1 MCGTEHLNSVVFIS
15 YRSPTCF
22 SCYFLFLVFF
32 NCPVYRFVQ
41 MYLIVKYYSI
51 WWLFFPHCM
60 CVYTIRV
67 LSAYC
72 IVVVTVTIDYIVVSR
87 PWIFAIDRYPEGLSD
102 DKLRLKN
109 VCTLLRYPRVSI
121 MVVKTEQWKC
131 SVSAEV
137 SAEDALPG
145 RLDIHQKHPMG
156 TVGGWLIFEFSC

>member
-1 MCGTEHLNSVVFIS
+1 
-15 YRSPTCF
+15 
-22 SCYFLFLVFF
+22 
-32 NCPVYRFVQ
+32 
-41 MYLIVKYYSI
+41 
-51 WWLFFPHCM
+51 M

-121 MVVKTEQWKC
+121 MVVKTEQ
-131 SVSAEV
+131 
-137 SAEDALPG
+137 
-145 RLDIHQKHPMG
+145 
-156 TVGGWLIFEFSC
+156 